1 MKKSNYNI
9 FVKQKGFVI
18 CYNSFTHTLICV
30 SNHVYDSFMSM
41 AESDFKRTFKSHY
54 DTLVSSGFLISDER
68 DELAEIRLKHKIA
81 TFSPSR
87 RLRLMVYPTQDCNL
101 KCWYCYESHVANSK
115 MGDEVKQNIL
125 KYIEKKV
132 QLRQVDSF
140 VLSFFGGEPLLYFDE
155 IAYPLADKAREI
167 CKRAGVNYTSFFITN
182 GTLINKENIDKL
194 RSTNPVFQITLDGN
208 KEKHD
213 KVRIGKIN
221 NAETYDKIL
230 DSLYLISD
238 NIPALE
244 EDFVVTLRINYDDAT
259 LGNIDPLIKD
269 LQGLDRSKFLVHMER
284 VWQTMESAGDKEQR
298 SLLLETIRKFQKEG
312 FTVQSGNMK
321 IRDYSCP
328 AEDYD
333 FAIINY
339 DGNVYRCNGRTLKK
353 ENAEGIL
360 THAGDIVWN
369 QVTLSKRLGRT
380 TFENPMCLACKMLPV
395 CMGPCS
401 QKCMELNWK
410 DLHKVCSMQHM
421 GMSIDKYLLL
431 WVEQMLLQSKKSK
444 I

>member
-1 MKKSNYNI
+1 M
-9 FVKQKGFVI
+9 
-18 CYNSFTHTLICV
+18 
-30 SNHVYDSFMSM
+30 
-41 AESDFKRTFKSHY
+41 
-54 DTLVSSGFLISDER
+54 
-68 DELAEIRLKHKIA
+68 
-81 TFSPSR
+81 
-87 RLRLMVYPTQDCNL
+87 
-101 KCWYCYESHVANSK
+101 ANSK

-431 WVEQMLLQSKKSK
+431 WAEQMFLQSKKSK

>member
-369 QVTLSKRLGRT
+369 QVTLSKRLG
-380 TFENPMCLACKMLPV
+380 
-395 CMGPCS
+395 
-401 QKCMELNWK
+401 
-410 DLHKVCSMQHM
+410 
-421 GMSIDKYLLL
+421 
-431 WVEQMLLQSKKSK
+431 
-444 I
+444 

>member
-244 EDFVVTLRINYDDAT
+244 EDFVV
-259 LGNIDPLIKD
+259 
-269 LQGLDRSKFLVHMER
+269 
-284 VWQTMESAGDKEQR
+284 
-298 SLLLETIRKFQKEG
+298 LLETIRKFQKEG

-431 WVEQMLLQSKKSK
+431 WAEQMFLQSKKSK

>member
-155 IAYPLADKAREI
+155 IAYPLADKAR
-167 CKRAGVNYTSFFITN
+167 
-182 GTLINKENIDKL
+182 
-194 RSTNPVFQITLDGN
+194 
-208 KEKHD
+208 
-213 KVRIGKIN
+213 
-221 NAETYDKIL
+221 
-230 DSLYLISD
+230 
-238 NIPALE
+238 
-244 EDFVVTLRINYDDAT
+244 
-259 LGNIDPLIKD
+259 
-269 LQGLDRSKFLVHMER
+269 
-284 VWQTMESAGDKEQR
+284 
-298 SLLLETIRKFQKEG
+298 
-312 FTVQSGNMK
+312 
-321 IRDYSCP
+321 
-328 AEDYD
+328 
-333 FAIINY
+333 
-339 DGNVYRCNGRTLKK
+339 
-353 ENAEGIL
+353 
-360 THAGDIVWN
+360 
-369 QVTLSKRLGRT
+369 
-380 TFENPMCLACKMLPV
+380 
-395 CMGPCS
+395 
-401 QKCMELNWK
+401 
-410 DLHKVCSMQHM
+410 
-421 GMSIDKYLLL
+421 
-431 WVEQMLLQSKKSK
+431 
-444 I
+444 

>member
-194 RSTNPVFQITLDGN
+194 RSTNPV
-208 KEKHD
+208 
-213 KVRIGKIN
+213 
-221 NAETYDKIL
+221 
-230 DSLYLISD
+230 
-238 NIPALE
+238 
-244 EDFVVTLRINYDDAT
+244 
-259 LGNIDPLIKD
+259 
-269 LQGLDRSKFLVHMER
+269 
-284 VWQTMESAGDKEQR
+284 WQTMESAGDKEQR

-431 WVEQMLLQSKKSK
+431 WAEQMFLQSKKSK